1 MYLKVASS
9 LPVMIPTPPPG
20 GPIVSTTAAAGVS
33 GLGRRRVVRIRV
45 PIVVRPVRGR
55 GVGAV
60 SMVQDPCDCFY
71 PIAGVPDSVANPNN
85 KPQCDPTTG
94 IAPACHGVDEPP
106 CSGIPYGAP
115 GYTQCLQNA
124 SVLAASD
131 ASNVGGQ
138 ASADATTAAFNAL
151 IKSVPAPAAAAATP
165 PATPPAAKRAKVAA
179 PAPPASSSSVPPAA
193 SSSTVPPAAS
203 SSLPA
208 ATTPAAGTTTAGP
221 LSFLTGSISLFGFQI
236 PVLLVGGVAIVGV
249 MMLSGGKKR

>member
-9 LPVMIPTPPPG
+9 LPVMIPNPPPG

-60 SMVQDPCDCFY
+60 MVQDPCDCFY

-106 CSGIPYGAP
+106 CAGIPYGAP

-124 SVLAASD
+124 SVLAAFD

-138 ASADATTAAFNAL
+138 ASADATTASFNAL
-151 IKSVPAPAAAAATP
+151 IKSIPAPAAAAATP

-179 PAPPASSSSVPPAA
+179 PAAVAATPTPAAAPAVPAATAPVAPPAA
-193 SSSTVPPAAS
+193 AS
-203 SSLPA
+203 IL
-208 ATTPAAGTTTAGP
+208 TGP
-221 LSFLTGSISLFGFQI
+221 LSFLTGSVSLFGFQI
-236 PVLLVGGVAIVGV
+236 PVLLIGGVGIVGV
-249 MMLSGGKKR
+249 MMLSGGGKKR

>member
-9 LPVMIPTPPPG
+9 LPVMIPNPPPG
-20 GPIVSTTAAAGVS
+20 GPVVASTAAAGMS
-33 GLGRRRVVRIRV
+33 GLGRRRAVRIRV
-45 PIVVRPVRGR
+45 PIVVRPVRR

-60 SMVQDPCDCFY
+60 TMVQDPCDCYY

-85 KPQCDPTTG
+85 KPQCDPATG
-94 IAPACHGVDEPP
+94 IAPACAGQDEPP

-115 GYTQCLQNA
+115 GYTQCLQSA

-131 ASNVGGQ
+131 AANVGGQ
-138 ASADATTAAFNAL
+138 ASADAVTASFNAL

-179 PAPPASSSSVPPAA
+179 PAPASSSSVPPAA
-193 SSSTVPPAAS
+193 SPTTTAPAA

-208 ATTPAAGTTTAGP
+208 ATTPAAGTTAAGP

-249 MMLSGGKKR
+249 MMLSGGGKKR